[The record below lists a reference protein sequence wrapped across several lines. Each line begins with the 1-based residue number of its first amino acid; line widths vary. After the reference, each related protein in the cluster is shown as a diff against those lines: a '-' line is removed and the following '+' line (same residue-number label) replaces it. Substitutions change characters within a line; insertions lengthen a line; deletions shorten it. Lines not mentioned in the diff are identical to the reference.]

1 MTVRRGRKPA
11 VQGKSSMPA
20 TAMSAGQR
28 SSISE
33 NRNAA
38 MAQGDEMAHDRLHG
52 RMIIH
57 HDRVGFDADEF
68 AVDAD
73 DRQSVDDHILDD
85 VIVAARWRN
94 DETVDALL
102 REHVEI
108 HALLVAAFL
117 SVAEN
122 EYSRRRPDGR
132 RLRRPVRDRRRKIG
146 DIRNHN
152 ADRVGRTSSK
162 AARDA
167 VRARLLDASLVSTG
181 HKARAVEHMGHGCWP
196 FCCPRSSSRPPSRPV
211 GRDRSNRHDNVLHG
225 RRVGLFQAKPLP
237 GGAPFLPSHFR
248 WPSTVLLC
256 LDVRPL
262 IRAIFSALR

>member
-122 EYSRRRPDGR
+122 EIIAADVPMDDVFDAQYEIGEERLAISEIITPIVWVGLRR
-132 RLRRPVRDRRRKIG
+132 RLRATPCGLASSTRAWSRPDTKREPLSTWDTVAGLFVVLDPRRVHRPGQSGETAQIAMTTFFMVDELDCFK
-146 DIRNHN
+146 RNHCL
-152 ADRVGRTSSK
+152 G
-162 AARDA
+162 
-167 VRARLLDASLVSTG
+167 
-181 HKARAVEHMGHGCWP
+181 EHL
-196 FCCPRSSSRPPSRPV
+196 FCPRIS
-211 GRDRSNRHDNVLHG
+211 
-225 RRVGLFQAKPLP
+225 VGLRRYCYAWTY
-237 GGAPFLPSHFR
+237 AR
-248 WPSTVLLC
+248 
-256 LDVRPL
+256 
-262 IRAIFSALR
+262 